1 MNNNY
6 IKSSLVAVDYAKCS
20 NKLSDVLY
28 NKEKKGPGFSVN
40 LSSQQTASKYT
51 LVVELF
57 YNMTTKNPV
66 YPYKISLIRWF
77 IDF

>member
-28 NKEKKGPGFSVN
+28 DKEKKGARFFCEFELAAN
-40 LSSQQTASKYT
+40 RKQIYT
-51 LVVELF
+51 F
-57 YNMTTKNPV
+57 GRIT
-66 YPYKISLIRWF
+66 I
-77 IDF
+77 